1 MFLDSGFPLC
11 LKALHQIVHSPKLDD
26 LSSAQSTADLSP
38 SLHLPPKLSYFLVL
52 TVPKNSTGFSCL
64 YASAMLPRN
73 QCRRH

>member
-38 SLHLPPKLSYFLVL
+38 YICHPS
-52 TVPKNSTGFSCL
+52 
-64 YASAMLPRN
+64 
-73 QCRRH
+73 